1 MASHA
6 ASALNNRI
14 VLSQVGLF
22 VLGVFSVMIL
32 ASFGGQLVV
41 APALLPAQWHIARR
55 TSGLTSGVFSL
66 LGATLTAEIV
76 WISLGLLASWSGSS
90 LVGVLVALLGTLAG
104 VFFFKSSRPGNKN

>member
-1 MASHA
+1 MASHT

-22 VLGVFSVMIL
+22 VLGVFSVVIL

-55 TSGLTSGVFSL
+55 TSGLTSGVFSV
-66 LGATLTAEIV
+66 LGAALAAEIV
-76 WISLGLLASWSGSS
+76 WITLGLLASWSGSS
-90 LVGVLVALLGTLAG
+90 LVGVLVALLGALVG
-104 VFFFKSSRPGNKN
+104 ILFFRNSRPRTMN